1 MIIDV
6 NVHLDRWP
14 FRRLPCDE
22 PPALLKKLQSH
33 GVTGAWA
40 GSYDGLL
47 HKDIGGVNARLAETC
62 KRHGSGVL
70 IPFGSVNPK
79 LPDWPEDLRRC
90 HEDYRMPGIRLHPNY
105 HGYGLDDPACAELLT
120 LAEHRGLIVQ
130 LVVRM
135 EDTRTQHPLL
145 QVPDVDVAPL
155 VDLVKARPQLRLV
168 VLNGM
173 RSVRGALL
181 TNLLDAGQV
190 YLEIATLEGVGGV
203 AKLLE
208 SMPVE
213 RLLFGSHMPLFH
225 LESALL
231 KLRESNL
238 SAAQRDAITHKN
250 ASRLLRPS

>member
-22 PPALLKKLQSH
+22 PPALLEKLRSC

-40 GSYDGLL
+40 GSFDGLL
-47 HKDIGGVNARLAETC
+47 HEDIGGVNARLAETC
-62 KRHGSGVL
+62 KTQGQGVL

-79 LPDWPEDLRRC
+79 LPDWTEDLRRC

-105 HGYGLDDPACAELLT
+105 HGYALDDPAFAELLT
-120 LAEHRGLIVQ
+120 LAERRDLIVQ

-145 QVPDVDVAPL
+145 QVPDVNVEPL
-155 VDLVKARPQLRLV
+155 AELVKARPRLRLV

-181 TNLLDAGQV
+181 AKLIEAGQV
-190 YLEIATLEGVGGV
+190 YFEIATLEGVGGV
-203 AKLLE
+203 AKLLQ

-213 RLLFGSHMPLFH
+213 RLLFGSHLPLFH
-225 LESALL
+225 LESAVL
-231 KLRESNL
+231 KLRESDL
-238 SAAQRDAITHKN
+238 PTAQADAITHKN
-250 ASRLLRPS
+250 ANRLLRPN